1 VDNNIERLT
10 SALADRYTIERELGA
25 GGMAT
30 VYLAHDIKHNRNV
43 AVKVLRPELAAVI
56 GGERFLKEIELT
68 ANLQHPNILPLYDSG
83 AADSFLYYVMP
94 YVEGET
100 LRDRLDRERQLSVEE
115 TVGLAKAIAGAL
127 SFAHER
133 GVVHRDIKPENILL
147 QSGQPVVADFGI
159 ALAVSHA
166 GGTRLTETGLSLG
179 TPHYMSPEQATGD
192 RTLDARSDVYS
203 LGAMVYEML
212 VGDPPHIGS
221 SVQAVVAK
229 ILTDDPT
236 PITRAR
242 KLVPPNVE
250 AAVLMALAKSPADR
264 FTTAVKFVEALT
276 NPSFTMSGTTATAQP
291 QAGSPDRHGRVL
303 VILALVSVLL
313 LVVAAVGWLRSPPA
327 VERGVSRQ
335 RIVLDADSVPMEGGT
350 LYFATALAPDG
361 SAIVFRTDTTEGNSL
376 WIKERDRAMPVP
388 LPGTEGGR
396 APFFSPDGQWIA
408 FSADGRLNKIARGG
422 GAAITLSD
430 SGGLGVPG
438 AWMED
443 GTIVFIGGD
452 LTMLLRIPE
461 EGGAA
466 ERLLTA
472 DEIGQLLLGVHP
484 VFGGRGVLVSGCTT
498 FPCTQGNVWVV
509 DFDDG
514 SHRPLF
520 ENSSGAWHIP
530 TGHVVYANRTGGIF
544 AVPFDVDDLQLTGA
558 AIPVLSDVQ
567 SFGGLPLFHVSR
579 NGTVLHAAGRPSMQS
594 GLKNKPVWI
603 TRDGDEALV
612 DSSWSL
618 EAVTTVGNA
627 GLSISPDGTRFAFSV
642 VDPGGD
648 GSHVVVKQ
656 LPTGPAS
663 RLTFDGSQNI
673 RPTWSVDGSE
683 ILWVSNRSGRQ
694 TIWRK
699 RADGSQEARQL
710 LASDRPVWEALWT
723 PDGEWL
729 VFRTDDLAPGRG
741 DILARRTSGD
751 TTDVEL
757 VATPAEET
765 SPTVSP
771 DGRWLAYAS
780 DESGAKQIYV
790 RPFPDVTAGRWQI
803 SINGGWEPTWAH
815 NGRELFF
822 RDREGMNVAVVST
835 TDGFRIDG
843 VRQLFPLSSEYLTND
858 DHRYYGVTP
867 DDQRFLLL
875 RSEAGSLAADIEAIV
890 LIENWFEE
898 LRRGAEGR

>member
-1 VDNNIERLT
+1 MSDILERLR
-10 SALADRYTIERELGA
+10 SALAERYTIERELGA

-30 VYLAHDIKHNRNV
+30 VYLAHDIKHNRKV

-83 AADSFLYYVMP
+83 SADSFLYYVMP

-192 RTLDARSDVYS
+192 RALDARSDIYS

-242 KLVPPNVE
+242 KLVPPHVE
-250 AAVLMALAKSPADR
+250 AAVLTALAKSPADR
-264 FTTAVKFVEALT
+264 FTTALKFVEALT
-276 NPSFTMSGTTATAQP
+276 NPSFTASGTTTARAQAATTGGHPRA
-291 QAGSPDRHGRVL
+291 L
-303 VILALVSVLL
+303 VTLAVVSVLL
-313 LVVAAVGWLRSPPA
+313 FVAAAVGWLRSPPA

-335 RIVLDADSVPMEGGT
+335 RIVLDVDSTPTVVGA

-361 SAIVFRTDTTEGNSL
+361 SAIVFRVDTNRANPL
-376 WIKERDRAMPVP
+376 WIKDRDRAMPVP
-388 LPGTEGGR
+388 LPGTEGGS

-430 SGGLGVPG
+430 SGGAGVPG

-443 GTIVFIGGD
+443 GTIVFVGGD
-452 LTMLLRIPE
+452 FTLVLRIPE

-472 DEIGQLLLGVHP
+472 DEIGQLLFGVHP
-484 VFGGRGVLVSGCTT
+484 VLGDRGVLVSACTT
-498 FPCTQGNVWVV
+498 FPCTQANVWVV

-530 TGHVVYANRTGGIF
+530 TGHVIYANRTGGIF
-544 AVPFDVDDLQLTGA
+544 AAPFDVDDLQVTGA
-558 AIPVLSDVQ
+558 AVPVLSDVQ
-567 SFGGLPLFHVSR
+567 SFAGLPLFHVSR
-579 NGTVLHAAGRPSMQS
+579 TGTVLYAAGRPSTQS
-594 GLKNKPVWI
+594 GLQNEPVWI
-603 TRDGDEALV
+603 TRDGQEMPV
-612 DSSWSL
+612 DSGWSL
-618 EAVTTVGNA
+618 QAVTTVGNA

-642 VDPGGD
+642 VEPGGD

-673 RPTWSVDGSE
+673 RPSWSVDGSE

-694 TIWRK
+694 TIWKK
-699 RADGSQEARQL
+699 RADGSQGAQEL
-710 LASDRPVWEALWT
+710 LASDRGVWEALWT

-751 TTDVEL
+751 TADVEL

-790 RPFPDVTAGRWQI
+790 RPFPDVSAGRWQV

-822 RDREGMNVAVVST
+822 RDRAGLNVAVVST
-835 TDGFRIDG
+835 ADGFRIEG
-843 VRQLFPLSSEYLTND
+843 VRQLFPLSEQHVSND

-867 DDQRFLLL
+867 DDQQFLFL
-875 RSEAGSLAADIEAIV
+875 RSEVGSLSADIEAIV

-898 LRRGAEGR
+898 LKRGTERR